1 MHLIWSEYPHQR
13 RCKEGRQTMSKS
25 LIEIAY
31 EFVSSHEEAVN
42 FSQIW
47 EYVKEKSGLS
57 EEDANKKAGQF
68 FTNMMLDG
76 RFVTLGENEWD
87 LRERHTFDKVHIDMR
102 DVYSDVQTS
111 DDDSEDNEE
120 MEYNKVFEEEEKLDL
135 GADDDEEKDED
146 SSEGD
151 EGENF

>member
-1 MHLIWSEYPHQR
+1 MQ
-13 RCKEGRQTMSKS
+13 KS

-31 EFVSSHEEAVN
+31 EFVAENKEPVN
-42 FSQIW
+42 FVKIW
-47 EYVKEKSGLS
+47 AHVKEVAGLS
-57 EEDANKKAGQF
+57 DEEANKKAGQF

-111 DDDSEDNEE
+111 DDDSEEE
-120 MEYNKVFEEEEKLDL
+120 EEEDEYNKVF
-135 GADDDEEKDED
+135 GDEENKDESFDED
-146 SSEGD
+146 SEEKEDSASE
-151 EGENF
+151 EGNEF